1 MRVQKEEL
9 VVVAV
14 VLVVVVV
21 VGGTVGG
28 VDVEGRLRPQG
39 EGGGGVGAVHAEECG
54 IRGGH

>member
-1 MRVQKEEL
+1 M
-9 VVVAV
+9 VVAV